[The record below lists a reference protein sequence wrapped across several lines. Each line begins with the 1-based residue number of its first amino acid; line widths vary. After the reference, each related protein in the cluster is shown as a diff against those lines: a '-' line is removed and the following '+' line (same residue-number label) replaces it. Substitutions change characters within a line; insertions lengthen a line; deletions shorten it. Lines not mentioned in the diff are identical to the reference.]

1 MIDSTENDV
10 EVQPNIEKEI
20 EQDPPEIQTNTTI
33 EPVVE
38 KEVDS
43 SKEIKQEEPAI
54 QPNTITEPQVLT
66 DARVNNQP
74 PDHIR
79 KEQEH
84 ISDFFKKYFKLDT

>member
-54 QPNTITEPQVLT
+54 QTDPIPKPQVLT
-66 DARVNNQP
+66 DARTDNQLHSHKVR
-74 PDHIR
+74 D
-79 KEQEH
+79 QEH
-84 ISDFFKKYFKLDT
+84 INDFFKKYFKLDA